1 MKLPNLRLHET
12 QAQFAA
18 ICGVVAFG
26 CLLALTYAVFKGFSQ
41 EMMAIV
47 FNPNTGLGKYRKIGV
62 FAGTAV
68 TLGVGVAAGLLGFN
82 SLGQKRNHRQGM
94 SWLGLAF
101 GALAVSAAPVLLF
114 AWMQLNQSTLQ
125 G

>member
-18 ICGVVAFG
+18 ILGVLALF
-26 CLLALTYAVFKGFSQ
+26 CLVALTYAVFRGFNQ
-41 EMMAIV
+41 DMMAII
-47 FNPNTGLGKYRKIGV
+47 FNPSAGLGKYRKLGV

-68 TLGVGVAAGLLGFN
+68 TLGVGVTAGLLGFN
-82 SLGQKRNHRQGM
+82 SLGQKRNTKQGM

-114 AWMQLNQSTLQ
+114 AWMQLNQSTL